1 MGFTFNLNFWSVLT
15 GSITFRER
23 KGEKKL
29 LIFFVVKLDEGLI
42 DDSGHWFTGIPV
54 KDSNKN
60 GDNRQATRLE
70 AVGVVDVAVNRGST
84 ADVIVCSV

>member
-1 MGFTFNLNFWSVLT
+1 M
-15 GSITFRER
+15 
-23 KGEKKL
+23 
-29 LIFFVVKLDEGLI
+29 VKLDEGLI

-54 KDSNKN
+54 KDSNEN
-60 GDNRQATRLE
+60 GDNRQAARLE